1 MKIHFA
7 LFIGISSLLSITS
20 CSSEA
25 EVKTETATAEKSTA
39 DSMKTEEW
47 FPETDFDT
55 LRGLYTGDFGDGFI
69 NVVLTYVN
77 DKKAIGY
84 NIHKGLQR
92 NISGSVVQKAE
103 AFELTLNEPGD
114 NKFDGIFTL
123 IISKKDGSV
132 NASWKA
138 NDPKIKGK
146 NFKLK
151 KRVMD
156 SEDNPD
162 DNYYFD
168 YSTDKVTENNFRE
181 AFSHA
186 TLYTGD
192 NSGDISFLE
201 NGIVK
206 YSYYPEKQENE
217 QMEFIKGSWKFKDA
231 KTLIIDWSKN
241 TEFKE
246 RQMSFKLIHK
256 KEDVP
261 YFETADGKNSINMLM
276 Y

>member
-1 MKIHFA
+1 MKQINA
-7 LFIGISSLLSITS
+7 LFIGLSSLLLITS
-20 CSSEA
+20 CSSDPEL
-25 EVKTETATAEKSTA
+25 KTANEPTEQTSAGS
-39 DSMKTEEW
+39 DSVAVEEW

-84 NIHKGLQR
+84 NVHKGLQR
-92 NISGSVVQKAE
+92 NISGAVVQKKDQ
-103 AFELTLNEPGD
+103 FELTLNEPGD
-114 NKFDGIFTL
+114 NKFDGVFTL

-138 NDPKIKGK
+138 NDPKIKSK
-146 NFKLK
+146 TFKLK
-151 KRVMD
+151 KKSIETTLD
-156 SEDNPD
+156 SKG
-162 DNYYFD
+162 YFD
-168 YSTDKVTENNFRE
+168 FTTDKVTEENFRE

-186 TLYTGD
+186 TLYIGD
-192 NSGDISFLE
+192 NSGDITFQE

-206 YSYYPEKQENE
+206 HSYYPENQQNE

-231 KTLIIDWSKN
+231 KTLVIDWSKN
-241 TEFKE
+241 SEFKE
-246 RQMSFKLIHK
+246 RQMTFKLIQNA
-256 KEDVP
+256 EEPP
-261 YFETADGKNSINMLM
+261 YFETKDGKNSINMFM